1 MSTLDLPERGLDVA
15 EDGAPLLAS
24 ERDAFVALALA
35 AVAVLVVTFAT
46 PRLYPRHLEG
56 VSGELGLCLATVV
69 GLLIAL
75 VPARRSG
82 SWLGTRLVAGGL
94 ASTVLFEGVVWVS
107 RSLHHE
113 PAAGELFAGATTLLL
128 VVSLICLAVDFL
140 EHIRRERA
148 ELISDIVLVSTLTG
162 SAVFLILHEG
172 SAGNTSVWAFALTA
186 LIAAGAILLVVG
198 YGVLALWCP
207 TAVHLSLFVSTT
219 GLGVAAILLA
229 DGRHFGWSPGE
240 LRGAEATAALAVI
253 SLVGVLVFEPRLNA
267 GAPRQPIAVWWIRPG
282 LLGLSL
288 VGACAL
294 VVSALVSREIR
305 LSVPQSVVL
314 AVVVFGTVGAR
325 TLLNQIAMLRSAN
338 ELEAALGQRETAL
351 ASLQAAAEAI
361 STSDARHRLLLD
373 AAVDGVVELD
383 ARGTIVRANGAFCA
397 MVRLPLEEIL
407 GRHWTEMA
415 RRAKRG
421 DSLATLPETGEAALT
436 TESGMAHLEAR
447 SSRLPTTP
455 AGTLLMIR
463 DVTASKTAE
472 QTIRTLFQFLQD
484 RDEDRTRLLQRS
496 NAAIEAERNRI
507 ARDLHDGPIQGISA
521 ASLSLE
527 AVKLMME
534 TGDMARALDTLK
546 IIIEELGEEAVSL
559 RRVMSDLRPPLL
571 EARGLI
577 PAVRELCERWQRDTD
592 VELELIAEA
601 HAEVPDDIETLGY
614 RVVQEAL
621 SNVKKHAAAQAVAV
635 RIETAAGTLR
645 VEVRDDGVGFD
656 PEETRQ
662 FLRTGRVG
670 LASMRERAE
679 LAGGTLTIK
688 SGRGA
693 GTTITAMLPYEVL
706 ANVPAGS
713 G

>member
-1 MSTLDLPERGLDVA
+1 
-15 EDGAPLLAS
+15 
-24 ERDAFVALALA
+24 
-35 AVAVLVVTFAT
+35 
-46 PRLYPRHLEG
+46 
-56 VSGELGLCLATVV
+56 
-69 GLLIAL
+69 
-75 VPARRSG
+75 
-82 SWLGTRLVAGGL
+82 
-94 ASTVLFEGVVWVS
+94 
-107 RSLHHE
+107 
-113 PAAGELFAGATTLLL
+113 
-128 VVSLICLAVDFL
+128 
-140 EHIRRERA
+140 
-148 ELISDIVLVSTLTG
+148 
-162 SAVFLILHEG
+162 
-172 SAGNTSVWAFALTA
+172 
-186 LIAAGAILLVVG
+186 
-198 YGVLALWCP
+198 
-207 TAVHLSLFVSTT
+207 
-219 GLGVAAILLA
+219 
-229 DGRHFGWSPGE
+229 
-240 LRGAEATAALAVI
+240 
-253 SLVGVLVFEPRLNA
+253 
-267 GAPRQPIAVWWIRPG
+267 
-282 LLGLSL
+282 
-288 VGACAL
+288 
-294 VVSALVSREIR
+294 
-305 LSVPQSVVL
+305 
-314 AVVVFGTVGAR
+314 
-325 TLLNQIAMLRSAN
+325 
-338 ELEAALGQRETAL
+338 
-351 ASLQAAAEAI
+351 
-361 STSDARHRLLLD
+361 
-373 AAVDGVVELD
+373 
-383 ARGTIVRANGAFCA
+383 
-397 MVRLPLEEIL
+397 
-407 GRHWTEMA
+407 
-415 RRAKRG
+415 
-421 DSLATLPETGEAALT
+421 
-436 TESGMAHLEAR
+436 
-447 SSRLPTTP
+447 
-455 AGTLLMIR
+455 MIR